1 MTKHLYQAAV
11 LIGLIGSCLLF
22 LNGSSHAMA
31 PTNTITPIYK
41 SEQLV
46 TNSPYYALHQSS
58 LLIEQ
63 ERYAEAIPYLR
74 EALEKEPVNL
84 FVNYSLGLCYLELAK
99 QLSENS
105 DDVPNAD
112 KRVQALL
119 SNAEFYFNRSLDLND
134 ELSVVYF
141 KLRKIA
147 LMQNDQKKAIS
158 VYKAGLELDPE
169 NAALEFNIARVY
181 DQQENAPKAI
191 EHYTR
196 AITLEPGFIYAYNN
210 LGLIY
215 EAQKNYKAAE
225 KVYKEALKQDRTYNF
240 ARLNLGN
247 LYAETERYTEAKD
260 IYLEALKIEPNNSWA
275 HLYLG
280 NLFFMDADYETASI
294 HYQAAIS
301 SNPGYTMA
309 YYLLAISL
317 SKQEKVDEALS
328 ASLNYMN
335 RDPYGKYA
343 DQMKQMIVTLKLRK
357 SGGLYIKAP
366 QPEPVS
372 NNKSL

>member
-1 MTKHLYQAAV
+1 MTKRFYQAPIQIG
-11 LIGLIGSCLLF
+11 LIGLIAITCSG
-22 LNGSSHAMA
+22 GAHAVT
-31 PTNTITPIYK
+31 PTSTVTPIYK

-46 TNSPYYALHQSS
+46 YNSPYYALHHSS

-63 ERYAEAIPYLR
+63 EKYAEAIPYLR
-74 EALEKEPVNL
+74 EAVEKDPVNL
-84 FVNYSLGLCYLELAK
+84 FVNYSLGLCYLEVAK

-141 KLRKIA
+141 KLGKIA
-147 LMQNDQKKAIS
+147 LMQNDQKKAIDA
-158 VYKAGLELDPE
+158 YQNGLAIDPE
-169 NAALEFNIARVY
+169 NAALEFNIARVF

-191 EHYTR
+191 EHYNR

-225 KVYKEALKQDRTYNF
+225 KVYREALKQDKTYNF

-247 LYAETERYTEAKD
+247 LYAETERYQDAKA
-260 IYLEALKIEPNNSWA
+260 IYLEALKYEPDNSWA

-280 NLFFMDADYETASI
+280 NLFFMDADYATASV
-294 HYQAAIS
+294 HYQAAIK

-309 YYLLAISL
+309 YYLLAVSL

-343 DQMKQMIVTLKLRK
+343 DQMKQMIVSLKLRK
-357 SGGLYIKAP
+357 TGGLYIKDAT
-366 QPEPVS
+366 QPVS
-372 NNKSL
+372 NKPL